1 MRGEI
6 GTYSRVEE
14 GVKAKA
20 RFSSRCEVGR
30 HERDRCHVV
39 VDASLATVRCS
50 PRRLPMKSI
59 PLALGSL
66 ALMTTLALATPA
78 VRVQSIDGVPRVE
91 LLGDFARSRYAVFR
105 ATAPR
110 AAFVPVGAGDLLCM
124 GPCFVDDPAAHAGE
138 TYWYRFD
145 LLEPDGSRLVFG
157 PYAVTIPAI
166 LARPVG
172 ARVVPNPVRGAATL
186 EIFLGGSAANEPVP
200 ARVRI
205 VDLQGR
211 IVREIHDGPL
221 SRGLQRLGWD
231 GRDRAGRPVAAGVY
245 LVTVDSPLGSART
258 RLLRVR

>member
-1 MRGEI
+1 
-6 GTYSRVEE
+6 
-14 GVKAKA
+14 
-20 RFSSRCEVGR
+20 
-30 HERDRCHVV
+30 
-39 VDASLATVRCS
+39 
-50 PRRLPMKSI
+50 MKTI

-66 ALMTTLALATPA
+66 ALITTLSLASPA
-78 VRVQSIDGVPRVE
+78 VRVQSLDGVPRVE
-91 LLGDFARSRYAVFR
+91 LVGDFAQARYAVFR
-105 ATAPR
+105 AVSPAGVFTPL
-110 AAFVPVGAGDLLCM
+110 GIGDLLCI
-124 GPCFVDDPAAHAGE
+124 GPCFVDDPAARAGE

-157 PYAVTIPAI
+157 PYAVTIPAM

-172 ARVVPNPVRGAATL
+172 ARVVPNPARGAAAI
-186 EIFLGGSAANEPVP
+186 EVFLAGGASPEPVD

-221 SRGLQRLGWD
+221 PRGLQRLDWD
-231 GRDRAGRPVAAGVY
+231 GRDRTGRAVAAGVY